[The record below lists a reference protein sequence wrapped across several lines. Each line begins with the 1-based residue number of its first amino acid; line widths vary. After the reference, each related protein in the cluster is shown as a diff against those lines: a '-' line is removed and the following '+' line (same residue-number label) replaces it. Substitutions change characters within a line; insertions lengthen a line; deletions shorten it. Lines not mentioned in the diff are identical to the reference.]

1 MYVSQ
6 ANRFVMNLFLFS
18 CKSGCLEIGILFTA
32 YEGRSIHPESKL
44 CMISS
49 FFLTAWRNIRRHFSY
64 ALLNVLGLSLGIAT
78 SILIFLVVR
87 NELSYDNYH
96 RKADRTYRIT
106 LNAIDFNPSVSMAIT
121 PALRNDYPELEV
133 TQVWYQGEGEVK
145 AGEQRYMEKEYC
157 FADEFFTDVFDYQW
171 LAGNPRSALSA
182 PNAVVLTE
190 SMAHKYFG
198 KGEAMGQVL
207 RLDNR
212 YDLKVTGVIK
222 DLPPN
227 THLPFNF
234 LVSFETVRK
243 EIEPAKLHFYAIMG
257 GFTYFTTPEQYD
269 IKKLQGQMHNF
280 VAKHWGKELANEA
293 RLPFQPLRDIH
304 YDTRYLNSSA
314 MPTVSKETYWA
325 LAAVGLLII
334 FIAAINFINLSTAQA
349 IKRAKEVGVRK
360 VLGADRIQLV
370 RQFLGETTVLVL
382 LALLLGT
389 VSAAL
394 FLSKAAD
401 WLEIKITPG
410 ALLDGQ
416 VLLFIAGVTAGLI
429 LIAGLYPA
437 FVQSAFNP
445 VTAFKNMKT
454 PVVRGFSLRKSLVV
468 VQFAISQILII
479 GTLVVAYQ
487 MDFFKNRD
495 LGFNKEAIV
504 SFFVPDGKKREQLQ
518 QQLTNTSGVTAV
530 SFSTGEP
537 SFNSNFAPFS
547 APDRGIDKDDVTE
560 IKYIDEQYTDMFGLT
575 MLAGKKMGRKD
586 ANDTLHQVVVNETL
600 IHKLGIQQP
609 QQAIGVRFKTNGYIA
624 TITGVVQDF
633 QSESKHKLRR
643 PVVIDYSTRRFFRV
657 SVQLQSK
664 GMLQTMS
671 SIEKGWTSLFP
682 GEMFTYEFLDDRIA
696 GFYRQEQK
704 LYTAFR
710 LFTGIAILIGCLGLY
725 GLIAFATAQR
735 TKEVGIR
742 KVLGAPLAS
751 IVLLF
756 SKEFI
761 WLILIAFCIAVPLAW
776 YVMNNWLQN
785 FAYHINI
792 GAGVFLAAIA
802 ASFIIAGLTI
812 ASQTIKAA
820 LANPVT
826 ALRSE

>member
-1 MYVSQ
+1 
-6 ANRFVMNLFLFS
+6 
-18 CKSGCLEIGILFTA
+18 
-32 YEGRSIHPESKL
+32 
-44 CMISS
+44 MISS

-64 ALLNVLGLSLGIAT
+64 ALLNVLGLTLGIAT

-96 RKADRTYRIT
+96 RKANRTYRIT

-121 PALRNDYPELEV
+121 PVLRNDYPELEV
-133 TQVWYQGEGEVK
+133 TQVWFQGEGAVK
-145 AGEQRYMEKEYC
+145 VGEQQYLEKGYC
-157 FADEFFTDVFDYQW
+157 FADEFFDKVFDHQW

-182 PNAVVLTE
+182 PNTVVLTE

-198 KGEAMGQVL
+198 KGEAMGQMIS
-207 RLDNR
+207 LDNR

-227 THLPFNF
+227 THLPFKF
-234 LVSFETVRK
+234 LVSFETVKK
-243 EIEPAKLHFYAIMG
+243 EIDPTKLPFYAIMG
-257 GFTYFTTPEQYD
+257 GFTYFVTPEHYD
-269 IKKLQGQMHNF
+269 VNKLQGQMHDF

-293 RLPFQPLRDIH
+293 RLPFQPLRSIH
-304 YDTRYLNSSA
+304 YDTRYLNNSD

-334 FIAAINFINLSTAQA
+334 LIAAINFINLSTAQA

-360 VLGADRIQLV
+360 VLGADRWQLV
-370 RQFLGETTVLVL
+370 RQFLGETTMLVL

-389 VSAAL
+389 ACAAL
-394 FLSKAAD
+394 FLSKAGN
-401 WLEIKITPG
+401 WLEIKITPVD
-410 ALLDGQ
+410 LLGGQ
-416 VLLFIAGVTAGLI
+416 VLLFMTGVTVGLI

-479 GTLVVAYQ
+479 GTLIVAYQ

-495 LGFNKEAIV
+495 LGFKKDAIV
-504 SFFVPDGKKREQLQ
+504 SFFVPDGSKREQLR
-518 QQLTNTSGVTAV
+518 QQLTNNPGVAAV

-537 SFNSNFAPFS
+537 GFSSAFGPFS

-560 IKYIDEQYTDMFGLT
+560 IKYVDEHYTDMFGLS

-609 QQAIGVRFKTNGYIA
+609 QQAIGVRFKAGGDMVM
-624 TITGVVQDF
+624 ITGVVQDF

-643 PVVIDYSTRRFFRV
+643 PLIIDNKTRHFFRT
-657 SVQLQSK
+657 SVQLQPK
-664 GMLQTMS
+664 GMLHTMNN
-671 SIEKGWTSLFP
+671 IEKIWASLFP

-696 GFYRQEQK
+696 GFYRQEEK

-725 GLIAFATAQR
+725 GLIAFATTQR

-761 WLILIAFCIAVPLAW
+761 WLILIAFVIAVPVAW
-776 YVMNNWLQN
+776 YVMHSWLEN
-785 FAYHINI
+785 FAYHVSVS
-792 GAGVFLAAIA
+792 AGIFLVAIA
-802 ASFIIAGLTI
+802 ASFVIAALTI

-820 LANPVT
+820 LANPVN